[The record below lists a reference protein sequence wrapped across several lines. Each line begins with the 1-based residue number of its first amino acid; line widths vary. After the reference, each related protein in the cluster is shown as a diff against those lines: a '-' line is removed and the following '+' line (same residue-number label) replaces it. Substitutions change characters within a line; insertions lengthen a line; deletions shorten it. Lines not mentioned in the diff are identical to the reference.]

1 MTVEKLNAKLVS
13 IRKQKEQALA
23 NYNALN
29 GAEQML
35 LQLIGEFKET
45 ESEAVEN
52 ATDND

>member
-1 MTVEKLNAKLVS
+1 MLDKLNTKLVS

-35 LQLIGEFKET
+35 LQLIGELKDT
-45 ESEAVEN
+45 ESEAVES